1 MRWCSNCRSFNA
13 GWPFRCHYCGAG
25 LEGRLCR
32 SGHVN
37 QSDASLVFCGEC
49 GKLLEK
55 TWGAGFSPVPYL
67 LGITVML
74 GTLALAGIAWWLISP
89 YEPVLNALVVL
100 AILIVGFRLA
110 FSDICIVLRGYRF
123 TDTWEPA

>member
-1 MRWCSNCRSFNA
+1 MQQLPSFNA

-55 TWGAGFSPVPYL
+55 TWGAGFSPVPYP

-74 GTLALAGIAWWLISP
+74 GTLALAEIAWWLISP